1 MLETMHSHMQQKRNS
16 TTLLYHTKK
25 INSEWI
31 KDWNVRFEIIK
42 VLEENRS
49 VKLLNTG
56 FSNDFCRFDTDT
68 KNKSNNKQ
76 K

>member
-1 MLETMHSHMQQKRNS
+1 MHSHMQQKRNS

-49 VKLLNTG
+49 VKVAEHRL
-56 FSNDFCRFDTDT
+56 
-68 KNKSNNKQ
+68 Q
-76 K
+76 Q